1 MRPAVVR
8 AKHMT
13 DGLGEPSEPLDGASK
28 HRAESASAPAVGVS
42 RSQRIRLVTL
52 ALCLGIAAIGVSVAL
67 LSSAGRTDQSAKT
80 GNGRVPQSTSGQ
92 APAAS
97 APSPAA
103 AGSGGSAANGHPSRR
118 DLKLLRWKE
127 GPGGA
132 ALMAVEKQ
140 MGTAMQDAGLKL
152 YAQMK
157 TACASLSSDVST
169 ARSTPPIPD
178 EAMQRLYAGALAGLA
193 GAAADCRTA
202 ISMRARG
209 DESVEI
215 HVNRARLN
223 LARVRFA
230 AMSKKL
236 YLATREILSLHR

>member
-1 MRPAVVR
+1 
-8 AKHMT
+8 MT
-13 DGLGEPSEPLDGASK
+13 DGLGEPSEPLDEGGK
-28 HRAESASAPAVGVS
+28 HRAEAEAASASAVGFNRS
-42 RSQRIRLVTL
+42 RRIRMVTL
-52 ALCLGIAAIGVSVAL
+52 ALCLGIAAIGVSMAL
-67 LSSAGRTDQSAKT
+67 LSSAGGGTHRSASTANGQAPQSA
-80 GNGRVPQSTSGQ
+80 SGQ

-97 APSPAA
+97 APSQAA
-103 AGSGGSAANGHPSRR
+103 AGGGGSANGHLSRL
-118 DLKLLRWKE
+118 DLKLLKWKE

-140 MGTAMQDAGLKL
+140 MGTAMQDAGIKF

-157 TACASLSSDVST
+157 TACMSLSSDIST

-202 ISMRARG
+202 ISIRARG

-215 HVNRARLN
+215 NVNRARLN

-230 AMSKKL
+230 AMSKRL
-236 YLATREILSLHR
+236 YMATRQVLSLHG